1 MRNSKLKIAAAA
13 TLVSGLVSAGSFWFL
28 GLWGFI
34 VAALVAPAF
43 VVFCFQ
49 KKIEPLETAL
59 QTLNDQL
66 NMALDLSDISHL
78 EYSISKNASASSQ
91 RAIGISNSC
100 NIIAIAAAEVSHASD
115 VLKARI
121 DAQVEQTREINRN
134 SQEVT
139 RIVEDSTQSLNAL
152 EETSQLTHSACQ
164 TGRESIRNANQ
175 QMTDTGSQV
184 RKTADLINQL
194 ENRAS
199 EISNIAKVIS
209 EIADQTNLLAL
220 NAAIEAARAGDMGR
234 GFAVVAEEVRNLA
247 NRTADSTNQIRDMA
261 MEINKD
267 TKLTSDAMQSVVTS
281 VEAGVETIQMVDRQL
296 QDILSYAEDVDS
308 RIAVTGEQSRES
320 RDYQNKIINSIA
332 ILSQGLE
339 HTATD
344 IDMMANQSLQ
354 LADKSEVIYEL
365 QGSAGFT
372 GEWKDLYNNMSA
384 AVLKIQEVFEQA
396 IDKGTISMSDLFDR
410 KYEKIPNTN
419 PEKYTTRFDK
429 FTDQVLPAIQEPIL
443 ERLPFVIYCGAVDNN
458 GYFPTHNKK
467 FSKPLTGDYDTDLAN
482 NRTKRIFTDRTGKR
496 CGSNT
501 KPFLVQTYKRDTGE
515 VMHDFSIPIYVKGK
529 HWGGLRSGFR
539 AS

>member
-34 VAALVAPAF
+34 VATLVAPAF